1 MHLDMKI
8 IQVHACTKLQIFMAA
23 IFFQFCPLGTCIIPK
38 FMMIYD
44 AKEEKSKHARIFMQK
59 VQMLMQ
65 RSNENERNSN
75 MQWSKSNMR

>member
-23 IFFQFCPLGTCIIPK
+23 ISFQFCPLGTCLIPR
-38 FMMIYD
+38 FMMVYD
-44 AKEEKSKHARIFMQK
+44 AKDGKSKHARIFMQK